1 MSPPSLDPRTRALL
15 DRARA
20 GFEPSRADEARVEAG
35 LLAAIGA
42 TTLGAAM
49 AGASAAV
56 GKAAGLAGSAFAKL
70 ALSCVIVVSV
80 AVGGA
85 AVLTGSL
92 GPAAQE
98 RTPATT
104 RGVVSAAAPA
114 ARATEPATEAVVEPV
129 ETAARVP
136 VLSAPPAAVAA
147 PAKSS
152 STARTTAT
160 PLPTATAT
168 ATATSS
174 ATSNIAEE
182 VAFVREGTSRLHASD
197 PVGALSAF
205 DAHASAFPHGVL
217 EEERS
222 AGRVL
227 ALCALGR
234 TSDAR
239 ARAEELR
246 AAHPASAHASRIRKS
261 CVGFW

>member
-98 RTPATT
+98 RT
-104 RGVVSAAAPA
+104 
-114 ARATEPATEAVVEPV
+114 PATEAVVEPV